1 MLLILHAA
9 VTWALVGLILTI
21 QLVHYPLFAR
31 VGLSS
36 WPTYEREHQTRITFL
51 VGPLMLAELLSA
63 AWLALRVPPALP
75 SWSLGLGLALTLAI
89 WMSTGLFQSP
99 LHGRLS
105 VAFDAR
111 LHRQLVVGN
120 WIRTLAWLLRGG
132 LCVWWLALSLK

>member
-9 VTWALVGLILTI
+9 VTWALAGLILTI

-31 VGLSS
+31 VGAAG
-36 WPTYEREHQTRITFL
+36 WPAYEREHQTRITFL

-63 AWLALRVPPALP
+63 VWLALHVPPALP
-75 SWSLGLGLALTLAI
+75 GWSLSLGLFLVMAI
-89 WMSTGLFQSP
+89 WLSTGLLQSP

-105 VAFDAR
+105 GAFDAR

-132 LCVWWLALSLK
+132 LCVWWLALSMK

>member
-9 VTWALVGLILTI
+9 VTWALAGLILTI

-31 VGLSS
+31 VGAAG
-36 WPTYEREHQTRITFL
+36 WPAYEREHQTRITFL

-63 AWLALRVPPALP
+63 VWLALHVPPALP
-75 SWSLGLGLALTLAI
+75 GWSLSLGLFLVMAI
-89 WMSTGLFQSP
+89 WLSTGLWQSP

-105 VAFDAR
+105 SAFDAR

-132 LCVWWLALSLK
+132 LCVWWLALSMT